1 MPCTIC
7 REGGCRADVC
17 QSNII
22 DDSHRTLVRVL
33 TETVEPI
40 VNELSSWSAYRVSR
54 MDYPPSSLF
63 YQGEPDEI
71 RRNICSIRQSYLS
84 RDIQTNI
91 KKKLRDVMYN
101 WNVGLFKRVLPRLR
115 GNLRPGYC
123 EQYERL
129 LIESRVVSPKT
140 ATDYKLYVYGLAM
153 FILRKRLPDS
163 FLDLSDVP
171 DADLVPPRVFYHDR
185 TDYSLLST
193 RTSRTSR
200 NRGIQGLKLTMKM
213 SEPDEK
219 YLIDDICPICMEEPK
234 VNNVVAY
241 TCGHAFC
248 CDCSV
253 ETLKRCG
260 SKCPMC
266 RTETTCIRFKLNI
279 LPAKFNA
286 LSELMK

>member
-7 REGGCRADVC
+7 RDSGCRADVC

-22 DDSHRTLVRVL
+22 DDSHRNVVRVL
-33 TETVEPI
+33 TETVESI
-40 VNELSSWSAYRVSR
+40 VHKLSLWPTYRVSH

-115 GNLRPGYC
+115 GSFRPGYC
-123 EQYERL
+123 EQYEHL
-129 LIESRVVSPKT
+129 LIETRIVSPKT

-163 FLDLSDVP
+163 FLDLNDVP
-171 DADLVPPRVFYHDR
+171 DADLIPPRVFYHDR
-185 TDYSLLST
+185 TDYSLLSR
-193 RTSRTSR
+193 RTCR
-200 NRGIQGLKLTMKM
+200 NRGGQSKLTMKM

-260 SKCPMC
+260 HKCPMC
-266 RTETTCIRFKLNI
+266 RTETTCIRFKLDI
-279 LPAKFNA
+279 LPANFNA
-286 LSELMK
+286 LMELIK